1 MCSCLLCE
9 KAGQWKH
16 VENADHSTWVW
27 DEPVTHSTWYTYR
40 GHSHTSPLYVCVW
53 VCEYVSS
60 GTFVCWGGK
69 APPTQGH
76 LMRGEGRHEGECEKT
91 EARRNKRKEGKN
103 RIRTLRADSAGGEW
117 INVFTCP
124 KAQRFQRTR
133 QSHSSPFP
141 SPGWNEMHIYKQA
154 YMLMWF
160 STFYENCGNPVNQAY
175 AEILQAC
182 DLILKPQ
189 LLIFMSWVTFDRFFF
204 F

>member
-27 DEPVTHSTWYTYR
+27 DEPVTHSTWYTCR

-76 LMRGEGRHEGECEKT
+76 LMRGEGRHEGECERQRQG
-91 EARRNKRKEGKN
+91 EINERKEKTGLG
-103 RIRTLRADSAGGEW
+103 RSGQTLQEASESMYLPVPRHRGFKGLANH
-117 INVFTCP
+117 IVV
-124 KAQRFQRTR
+124 
-133 QSHSSPFP
+133 HSQVLVRMKCTYISR
-141 SPGWNEMHIYKQA
+141 
-154 YMLMWF
+154 
-160 STFYENCGNPVNQAY
+160 
-175 AEILQAC
+175 
-182 DLILKPQ
+182 LIC
-189 LLIFMSWVTFDRFFF
+189 
-204 F
+204 

>member
-1 MCSCLLCE
+1 MLRRKSSTN
-9 KAGQWKH
+9 AGSF
-16 VENADHSTWVW
+16 N
-27 DEPVTHSTWYTYR
+27 
-40 GHSHTSPLYVCVW
+40 
-53 VCEYVSS
+53 
-60 GTFVCWGGK
+60 
-69 APPTQGH
+69 
-76 LMRGEGRHEGECEKT
+76 EGRRQAWRWMWKT

-204 F
+204 FKGNAQLSFLKEKKRNESSFSSLYR